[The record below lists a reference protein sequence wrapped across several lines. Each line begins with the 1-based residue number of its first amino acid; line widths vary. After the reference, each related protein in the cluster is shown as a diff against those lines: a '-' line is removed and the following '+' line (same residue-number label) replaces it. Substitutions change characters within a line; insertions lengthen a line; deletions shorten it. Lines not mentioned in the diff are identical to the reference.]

1 MNLAINL
8 TIFTTILFS
17 HLMAARPFYL
27 RLRHEEMPST
37 IHFATIS
44 VIIYYDLGLG
54 LEALNFPYESN
65 FFISLFSADE
75 KIIIQAFALILFTPW
90 LFALG
95 ATLTNKYTDLVVQEP
110 VASLKKERQKFFY
123 FITSFISI
131 ALAIFGYRQFSQN
144 PSIWSSR
151 QQIGETLGPF
161 IILLYLPTCFLG
173 FYVRLTNAKTQF
185 GLLYSLGLTI
195 ASILSTF
202 AVGQRNTI
210 LVPLLILTLFRA
222 KINITRITV
231 FVCVGVVAAS
241 ALLPIFKWQYSD
253 ADASILDLVGETING
268 DFSRSPILKTA
279 LEMAEPVGTSVMP
292 YPLAGYVYALLY
304 YVPRSIVPFKG
315 WSTAQYFTSEL
326 ARTPVEDTTWGFGV
340 GAIEEILLNA
350 GLWLSVPGLI
360 VYGMCM
366 GMLDKLS
373 GRIPSLVVS
382 TRLAAIW
389 LCGYDLVSLLIT
401 FGTMAIISFGFH
413 YLFVQQHLHLSKDR
427 LDRNMSLR
435 KFG

>member
-1 MNLAINL
+1 MKLLVFI
-8 TIFTTILFS
+8 TILIS
-17 HLMAARPFYL
+17 HLFAARPFYL

-44 VIIYYDLGLG
+44 VILYYDLGLG

-65 FFISLFSADE
+65 FFLPLFSADE
-75 KIIIQAFALILFTPW
+75 KIILQAFALILFTPW
-90 LFALG
+90 LFELG
-95 ATLTNKYTDLVVQEP
+95 ATLTNKYTNFGIQEP
-110 VASLKKERQKFFY
+110 NASLNKERQNLFY
-123 FITSFISI
+123 FITTSISI
-131 ALAIFGYRQFSQN
+131 ALAIFGYRQFAQN
-144 PSIWSSR
+144 PSIWFSR
-151 QQIGETLGPF
+151 QQIGEALGPF
-161 IILLYLPTCFLG
+161 IILLYFPTCFLG

-185 GLLYSLGLTI
+185 GSLYSLGLAI
-195 ASILSTF
+195 ASIFSTF

-210 LVPLLILTLFRA
+210 LVPLLVLTLFHA
-222 KINITRITV
+222 KINLTRITV
-231 FVCVGVVAAS
+231 FVCVAVVAAS
-241 ALLPIFKWQYSD
+241 ALLPIFKWQYSHV
-253 ADASILDLVGETING
+253 DASILDLVGETING

-279 LEMAEPVGTSVMP
+279 LEMAEPVGTSIMP

-340 GAIEEILLNA
+340 GAIEEILLNT
-350 GLWLSVPGLI
+350 GLWLLVPGLI

-389 LCGYDLVSLLIT
+389 LCGYDLVSLLVT

-413 YLFVQQHLHLSKDR
+413 YLFVQQHIHLSENQHE
-427 LDRNMSLR
+427 RNMSLR
-435 KFG
+435 KLE